1 MNRTVLAASLALGL
15 TVFGLGNAASAEAS
29 SANATLVPGPVT
41 RLSTTG
47 EGHQEQIASSALKD
61 GGYMVLWRSPSTTP
75 SQYQYYLQRF
85 DDAGHKV
92 GGEARLSLALT
103 DASVAVLAEGS
114 IVAVY
119 VGSRDAQ
126 GALTYSPSVESG
138 VFIQKFNSSG
148 AQVLRETAVVSTRGA
163 TEYGPGTIVALDDG
177 GFTVSWNSN
186 SEPATFEKSIFSVQR
201 YDGQG
206 NRNGSP
212 IALSVLGA
220 NHVIASYEVQAAPG
234 GAFLLKKTT
243 NDPFGENG
251 CVGIKSQSTATSAV
265 RYDQYLV
272 PRQVLAPAHCA
283 EMLPLKDGN
292 LMVFQARNGSPSE
305 GGGLLPYSQLYDAN
319 GALLGPQKPIAAR
332 SPRFTAQA
340 RYTRF
345 DDRQVL
351 ADGSYLLAW
360 VAGPEE
366 ENHKAQRYTSKGDPI
381 GEAVSLG
388 VVPSY
393 RNKML
398 SLAGGS
404 VVLTGGTTAYSP
416 DIYMQRLSNY
426 EAAVCIKPAAWVI
439 GQQYAAGAHVSY
451 SDGLSY
457 VAKFANP
464 GYNPTISTYFWAPVA
479 CSVAPPSPACAKP
492 AAWVIGQ
499 QYAAGAR
506 VSYSDGLSYVA
517 KFANPGYNPT
527 ISTYFWA
534 PVAC

>member
-1 MNRTVLAASLALGL
+1 MNRKLLSASLALGL
-15 TVFGLGNAASAEAS
+15 TIFGLGSAASGEVPS
-29 SANATLVPGPVT
+29 TNATLVPGPVA

-47 EGHQEQIASSALKD
+47 EGHQQQIASGALKD
-61 GGYMVLWRSPSTTP
+61 GGYLVVWRSPSTVP

-85 DDAGHKV
+85 DSAGQKL
-92 GGEARLSLALT
+92 GGETRLSLALT
-103 DASVAVLAEGS
+103 DAFVAVLADGS

-119 VGSRDAQ
+119 VGSRNAQ
-126 GALTYSPSVESG
+126 GSLIYSPSVESG

-148 AQVLRETAVVSTRGA
+148 AQVLRETAVVSTRGSSQ
-163 TEYGPGTIVALDDG
+163 YGPGTIVTLDDG

-186 SEPATFEKSIFSVQR
+186 SEPANFEQSIFSVQR

-206 NRNGSP
+206 NRSGSP

-220 NHVIASYEVQAAPG
+220 NRVIANYEVQAAPG

-292 LMVFQARNGSPSE
+292 LMVFQARNASLSE
-305 GGGLLPYSQLYDAN
+305 GGGLLPYSQLYDVN

-332 SPRFTAQA
+332 SPTFTAQA
-340 RYTRF
+340 KYTRF

-366 ENHKAQRYTSKGDPI
+366 ENHKAQRYTSIGDPI

-388 VVPSY
+388 VVPSDL
-393 RNKML
+393 NKML
-398 SLAGGS
+398 PLAGGS

-416 DIYMQRLSNY
+416 DIYMQRLDNSD
-426 EAAVCIKPAAWVI
+426 AALCVKPAAWVS
-439 GQQYAAGAHVSY
+439 GQQYA
-451 SDGLSY
+451 
-457 VAKFANP
+457 
-464 GYNPTISTYFWAPVA
+464 T
-479 CSVAPPSPACAKP
+479 
-492 AAWVIGQ
+492 
-499 QYAAGAR
+499 GAR

-517 KFANPGYNPT
+517 KFDNPGYNPT
-527 ISTYFWA
+527 ISTFFWAPIASCTKPAAWVLGQQYAAGARVTYSNGLIYAAKFANPGYDPSISTYFWA